1 MNLPL
6 SPRLLACAGFV
17 CPGECIADVGCDH
30 GYLSIYLLKKG
41 IASFAIA
48 SDINEGPL
56 RSAYSNAQKYG
67 VADRMSFH
75 LSDGLK
81 NVPQDFD
88 TLVCAGMGAT
98 TMISI
103 LDAAPWLKSNQYR
116 LILQC
121 QIKTHLLRQYLS
133 ENGWRITEESL
144 LRDGKFLYT
153 VLEAVWQPDYP
164 RLTIGECYFPPALLE
179 NPGIEIREHY
189 NRILKMLR
197 VRVEG
202 YGENADPREVAALQE
217 LERLQQDE
225 NLDFLKEETP

>member
-17 CPGECIADVGCDH
+17 CPGDRIADVGCDH
-30 GYLSIYLLKKG
+30 GYLSIYLLKNE

-103 LDAAPWLKSNQYR
+103 LDASPWLKSNQYR

-217 LERLQQDE
+217 LEQLQQDE